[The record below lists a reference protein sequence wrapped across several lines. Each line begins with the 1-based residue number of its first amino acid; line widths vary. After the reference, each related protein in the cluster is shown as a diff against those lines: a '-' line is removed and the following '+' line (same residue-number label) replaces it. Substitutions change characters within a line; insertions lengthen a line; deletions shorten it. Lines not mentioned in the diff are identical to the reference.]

1 MHIPQITSFKTNKI
15 YPQIEP
21 RKKDNEQNNIQHRDF
36 PKIDYSGIAF
46 GAIYNVKTKNIN
58 IEAEKNK
65 LLKQILEILETNTQD
80 TDITDIITSAFRK
93 ALGSVRIVLEKRRR
107 ILQDLDNLLVD
118 KTLNPQQKSDRVRML
133 RKEYSR
139 LEKYKPAQ
147 QKTKPSKIQ
156 DEKIDYQLMNKF
168 KTAISEDNFNL
179 RKIFLE
185 YYSNLNNI
193 KTIEELKEQYPKI
206 KIPPRPEEV
215 IAKKIE
221 SVLTRD
227 FYEELDKVFENG
239 SQDNIVKFLEYNIT
253 KMTKLIAQ
261 KFNVNPENL
270 FQRTGIEISTTI
282 LKKYEMYK
290 VENRISSIPE
300 QRKIKFPQITDID
313 IKMLAV
319 DFDDFVISSVRKHYL
334 EGQKFNDLTYS
345 NQYITLPLAQ
355 LKVSDYKFEKIPEK
369 IKGIL
374 NSADTLHAA
383 QRDYENFDTEKF
395 KSRLNFYANREP
407 GNNEDILTSIIN
419 FDTCNFTEEDK
430 KLLIQFL
437 KELDRMNDG
446 EKTISQVIETI
457 QTKGLE
463 PKGTQKL
470 NEIEK
475 QKAEQSYKIRQK
487 EISELNSIKKDF
499 DDVINTLYAN
509 NLNNLANS
517 CSKYRPNSL
526 DKTEIKNAKFL
537 IKMIADNID
546 PKNKKLSNKNKLE
559 QNIIRWDT
567 YNLYKNNK
575 SEKML
580 FEKAIEFASEPDG
593 TINIDKAGQYL
604 VNSEVVQLYPMSLE
618 ATRQPEILE
627 KIMEK
632 AGTDTDMAIRY
643 LCKFDN
649 YLDMNPEDKQL
660 ISNFIDFFNQ
670 KDAVE
675 KAMLKYIIENDYINS
690 DTSVLTNIHETG
702 NPTIKATIAS
712 SAKKQILDKYK
723 YPLCIDYMRKFE
735 DALSSFAKMKNSSG
749 IKQTGRN
756 NETIR
761 YKMELKIAGE
771 DDRLF
776 SSNNNYYFDIFSDK
790 GMH

>member
-21 RKKDNEQNNIQHRDF
+21 RKKDNEQNNIQHKDF

-147 QKTKPSKIQ
+147 PKTKPSKIQ

-526 DKTEIKNAKFL
+526 DKTEIGNAKFL

>member
-1 MHIPQITSFKTNKI
+1 
-15 YPQIEP
+15 
-21 RKKDNEQNNIQHRDF
+21 
-36 PKIDYSGIAF
+36 
-46 GAIYNVKTKNIN
+46 
-58 IEAEKNK
+58 
-65 LLKQILEILETNTQD
+65 
-80 TDITDIITSAFRK
+80 
-93 ALGSVRIVLEKRRR
+93 
-107 ILQDLDNLLVD
+107 
-118 KTLNPQQKSDRVRML
+118 
-133 RKEYSR
+133 
-139 LEKYKPAQ
+139 
-147 QKTKPSKIQ
+147 
-156 DEKIDYQLMNKF
+156 
-168 KTAISEDNFNL
+168 
-179 RKIFLE
+179 
-185 YYSNLNNI
+185 
-193 KTIEELKEQYPKI
+193 
-206 KIPPRPEEV
+206 
-215 IAKKIE
+215 
-221 SVLTRD
+221 
-227 FYEELDKVFENG
+227 
-239 SQDNIVKFLEYNIT
+239 
-253 KMTKLIAQ
+253 MTKLIAQ

-419 FDTCNFTEEDK
+419 FDTCSFTEEDK

-526 DKTEIKNAKFL
+526 DKTEIENAKFL

>member
-21 RKKDNEQNNIQHRDF
+21 RKKDNEQNNIQHKDF

>member
-21 RKKDNEQNNIQHRDF
+21 RKKDNEQNNIQHKDF

-383 QRDYENFDTEKF
+383 QRDYENFDTGKF

-526 DKTEIKNAKFL
+526 DKTEIENAKFL

-593 TINIDKAGQYL
+593 TININKAGQYL

-702 NPTIKATIAS
+702 SPTIKATIAS

>member
-21 RKKDNEQNNIQHRDF
+21 RKKDNEQNNIQHKDF

-419 FDTCNFTEEDK
+419 FDTCSFTEEDK

-517 CSKYRPNSL
+517 CSKYRPNNL
-526 DKTEIKNAKFL
+526 DKTEIENAKFL

>member
-1 MHIPQITSFKTNKI
+1 
-15 YPQIEP
+15 
-21 RKKDNEQNNIQHRDF
+21 
-36 PKIDYSGIAF
+36 
-46 GAIYNVKTKNIN
+46 
-58 IEAEKNK
+58 
-65 LLKQILEILETNTQD
+65 
-80 TDITDIITSAFRK
+80 
-93 ALGSVRIVLEKRRR
+93 
-107 ILQDLDNLLVD
+107 
-118 KTLNPQQKSDRVRML
+118 ML

-419 FDTCNFTEEDK
+419 FDTCSFTEEDK

-526 DKTEIKNAKFL
+526 DKTEIENAKFL

>member
-193 KTIEELKEQYPKI
+193 KTIEELKELYPKI

-526 DKTEIKNAKFL
+526 DKTEIENAKFL

-702 NPTIKATIAS
+702 SPTIKATIAS